1 MQKTVHVNA
10 YTKRDGTHVKEHER
24 IIDVVLNSRGY
35 FPNDT
40 KLPKIGLPDPVKNSI
55 SRVLE
60 GGVSVD
66 VYPEGNSGNA
76 DGGGFGDVLG
86 SIGGVLGTVFAVGL
100 ELAPI
105 ALQMYQAM
113 NSGNSQA
120 VNYLKPQFDTKIKQR
135 DTQVAQ
141 MKTNIDNNVAKLV
154 NAKNQIDYS

>member
-24 IIDVVLNSRGY
+24 IIDVVLNSRGC

-40 KLPKIGLPDPVKNSI
+40 KLPKIGLPEPFKNSI

-60 GGVSVD
+60 GGVSPD

-86 SIGGVLGTVFAVGL
+86 SIGGVLGTVVAV
-100 ELAPI
+100 
-105 ALQMYQAM
+105 
-113 NSGNSQA
+113 
-120 VNYLKPQFDTKIKQR
+120 
-135 DTQVAQ
+135 
-141 MKTNIDNNVAKLV
+141 
-154 NAKNQIDYS
+154 